1 MEEIKI
7 FENDEFGKVRIV
19 EIDNKTYFVAND
31 VANALGYSSP
41 KEAVYRHVD
50 KRDKRIFDLYTNG
63 GVQKAIYINK
73 RGLYT
78 LISLSQLPT
87 IETKEKFL
95 NFLKMDEDKIVC
107 KERKEISFIDEL
119 IVVLKELNFKNF
131 NKQYKC
137 LNYKIDLYLSNEK
150 VAIEYDENDHRNY
163 SY

>member
-1 MEEIKI
+1 MMEEIKI

-31 VANALGYSSP
+31 IANALGYSSP
-41 KEAVYRHVD
+41 KEAVYRHV
-50 KRDKRIFDLYTNG
+50 DKRIFDLYTNG

-95 NFLKMDEDKIVC
+95 NFL
-107 KERKEISFIDEL
+107 
-119 IVVLKELNFKNF
+119 
-131 NKQYKC
+131 
-137 LNYKIDLYLSNEK
+137 
-150 VAIEYDENDHRNY
+150 
-163 SY
+163 